1 MKALGK
7 LKRAPG
13 LSLYDAPKPTPGPL
27 DLLVRVQKAAICGT
41 DVHIYDWDE
50 WAQKTIPVPMTTG
63 HEFFGI
69 VEAVGSQVT
78 SFKPGDRVAGEGH
91 LICSL
96 CRNCRC
102 GRLHNCS
109 HTRGWGVNCTGAFA
123 EYFAFPA
130 SNAILLPPEIPDS
143 VAAILDPLGNATH
156 TALAFDLTGEDVLVT
171 GAGPIGIMAAL
182 IAQHIGARHVVL
194 TDLSPYRLALAR
206 KCGVHHTCTPLE
218 VTDLTQKL
226 HITEGFA
233 VGLEMSGSPKA
244 LAQLVEALNHGGHI
258 ALLGILPDG
267 APLNWTRI
275 VFKSLTIKGIYGR
288 EMYETWVKMIRLLQS
303 GLDVSPVITHT
314 FPAARFEEAFALI
327 KKGECGKVLLDFSN

>member
-7 LKRAPG
+7 LHRAPG
-13 LSLYDAPKPTPGPL
+13 LSLYDAPKPAPGPN
-27 DLLVRVQKAAICGT
+27 DLLVRVKKAAICGT

-69 VEAVGSQVT
+69 VESVGSHVT
-78 SFKPGDRVAGEGH
+78 QFKPGDRVAGEGH

-102 GRLHNCS
+102 GRLHHCS

-130 SNAILLPPEIPDS
+130 SNAILLPPEIPDT

-156 TALAFDLTGEDVLVT
+156 TALSFDITGEDVLIT

-194 TDLSPYRLALAR
+194 TDLSAYRLTLAR
-206 KCGVHHTCTPLE
+206 TCGVHHTCHPSQLAA
-218 VTDLTQKL
+218 LTQKL
-226 HITEGFA
+226 KMTEGFA
-233 VGLEMSGSPKA
+233 VGFEMSGSPQA
-244 LAQLVEALNHGGHI
+244 LAQMVEALNHGGRI

-267 APLNWTRI
+267 APLDWTRI
-275 VFKSLTIKGIYGR
+275 IFKSLTIKGIYGR

-303 GLDVSPVITHT
+303 GLDVSGVVTHT
-314 FPAARFEEAFALI
+314 LPVDQFEQAFALI
-327 KKGECGKVLLDFSN
+327 KRGECGKVVLEF